1 MHVAAQ
7 RDQPGSIEALL
18 QVGVSPDQPDK
29 NGMSALFYAVNDDHR
44 GAVSVLHE
52 AKADLT
58 RLDSKG
64 NSVLHYAR

>member
-1 MHVAAQ
+1 
-7 RDQPGSIEALL
+7 
-18 QVGVSPDQPDK
+18 
-29 NGMSALFYAVNDDHR
+29 MSALFYAVNGDHR